1 MPGAHTPEN
10 GNRNTVLFRRGSA
23 DSRRKNTTTST
34 GVKKTGAPKG
44 TMAAAKAEVY

>member
-23 DSRRKNTTTST
+23 DNSRKQYYET
-34 GVKKTGAPKG
+34 G
-44 TMAAAKAEVY
+44 EI